1 MHVHDYLQMA
11 LNSELQMAEA
21 LKKVADHHKDEPDI
35 YYMCIMMAGWSEDH
49 ARKIEPFRSQ
59 YKAKAGNVKE
69 PERLSQAL
77 FKSPRKGSLAL
88 LRDLHDLWLVNK
100 EIEISWMVLLQ
111 ASRAL
116 RDILLESLCKNL
128 QSETKRQGDWLLTRI
143 KQAAPQTLVV
153 AE

>member
-1 MHVHDYLQMA
+1 MV
-11 LNSELQMAEA
+11 LNSELEMAEA
-21 LKKVADHHKDEPDI
+21 FKKVADHHKDEPDI
-35 YYMCIMMAGWSEDH
+35 YYMCVMMAGWSEDH
-49 ARKIEPFRSQ
+49 ARKTEPFRAQ
-59 YKAKAGNVKE
+59 YEADAEKAKE
-69 PERLSQAL
+69 PERLSQSL

-88 LRDLHDLWLVNK
+88 LRDLHDLWLINK

-116 RDILLESLCKNL
+116 RDIQLESLCTNL
-128 QSETKRQGDWLLTRI
+128 QAETKRQGDWLLTRI

>member
-1 MHVHDYLQMA
+1 MV
-11 LNSELQMAEA
+11 LNSELEMAEA
-21 LKKVADHHKDEPDI
+21 FKKVADHHKDEPDI
-35 YYMCIMMAGWSEDH
+35 YYMCMMMAGWSEDH
-49 ARKIEPFRSQ
+49 ARKIEPFRAQ
-59 YKAKAGNVKE
+59 YQADAEKTKE
-69 PERLSQAL
+69 PERLSQSL

-88 LRDLHDLWLVNK
+88 LRDLHDLWLINK

-116 RDILLESLCKNL
+116 RDIQLESLCTNL
-128 QSETKRQGDWLLTRI
+128 QAETKRQGDWLLTRI